1 MNTPNYYGN
10 LFGVQPWYQ
19 DKADFN
25 TDSASY
31 LEFLGQY
38 RKQLDSMIKLIQ
50 QLRERDIL
58 VEDTKTIDL
67 TKTGEWDHSLDPENS
82 LVEEIK
88 LKADVILS
96 AMKKD
101 SQLNSLLP
109 KPLVVELSNSLKILE
124 DGLYSADL
132 YDMVKAL
139 DNHVQTL
146 IDRVDTADPTGA
158 QVMIGGFEQYK
169 SDLVEQR
176 NQMQVKNSLVKDDP
190 NITNL
195 TIVTDIHL
203 RTDLNNFSS
212 RQYYDS
218 IHNIQDVAHET
229 HAVFYMGDNMDGIN
243 GQTTEHS
250 ANTPAEKVKYANL
263 CSARK
268 VANALV
274 LNEPVD
280 TFMLIGN
287 HDPGGLPYLRD
298 GNPRHEK
305 EVISATELSEIYGN
319 APYGTHKMPD
329 KNLAVLW
336 LNTMDITFQEML
348 TYDSG
353 VSDVQLAWLQGQL
366 DSLENDYH
374 IIVMGHHDL
383 NVTVMKN
390 GQKLVDLLE
399 KFEAKE
405 TSKFVGYFHGHLHK
419 DEFSAK
425 GKKATFNIISMRQAF
440 PADPAKVGTD
450 MQAGFYVVT
459 INTGTRKAKLNP
471 IGNSALID
479 EFSY

>member
-1 MNTPNYYGN
+1 MNTPDYYGN
-10 LFGVQPWYQ
+10 LFGVQPFYQ

-25 TDSASY
+25 TNSASY
-31 LEFLGQY
+31 YQFLAN
-38 RKQLDSMIKLIQ
+38 RNKEVSAIMALIEQLKK
-50 QLRERDIL
+50 RDIL
-58 VEDTKTIDL
+58 VEGSKTVDL
-67 TKTGEWDHSLDPENS
+67 TKTGEWDKALDPS
-82 LVEEIK
+82 KTLQEEIT

-96 AMKKD
+96 SLTKD
-101 SQLNSLLP
+101 GQLNSLLP
-109 KPLVVELSNSLKILE
+109 KPLVLELTNSLKELE

-132 YDMVKAL
+132 SSMVKAL

-146 IDRVDTADPTGA
+146 IDRVDEANPDGA
-158 QVMIGGFEQYK
+158 VVMVGGFNQY
-169 SDLVEQR
+169 SHDLIEQR
-176 NQMQVKNSLVKDDP
+176 NQSIVKNSLVKDNP
-190 NITNL
+190 NICNL
-195 TIVTDIHL
+195 TMVTDIHL
-203 RTDLNNFSS
+203 RTDMNNFSS

-229 HAVFYMGDNMDGIN
+229 HAVFYLGDNIDGIN
-243 GQTTEHS
+243 GQTTEH
-250 ANTPAEKVKYANL
+250 AAITPAETIRYANT

-268 VANALV
+268 VANALA

-305 EVISATELSEIYGN
+305 EVIPIETLAKAFGN
-319 APYGTHKMPD
+319 APFGVHKIPD
-329 KNLAVLW
+329 KKIATIW

-366 DSLENDYH
+366 NALETDYH
-374 IIVMGHHDL
+374 IVVMGHHDL
-383 NVTVMKN
+383 NPVVMKN
-390 GQKLVDLLE
+390 GQKLVDLLST
-399 KFEAKE
+399 FEQKE

-425 GKKATFNIISMRQAF
+425 GTKAPFNIISMRQAF
-440 PADPAKVGTD
+440 PADSAKVGTNV
-450 MQAGFYVVT
+450 QLGFYVVT
-459 INTGTRKAKLNP
+459 INTETRKAKLNP